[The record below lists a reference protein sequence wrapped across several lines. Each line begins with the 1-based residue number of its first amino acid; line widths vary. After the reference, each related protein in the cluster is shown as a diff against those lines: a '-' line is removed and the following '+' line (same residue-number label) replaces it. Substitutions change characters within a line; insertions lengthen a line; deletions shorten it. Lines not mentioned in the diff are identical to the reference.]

1 MPVGEGLAPPVKKE
15 TIQHPRKQRRKNMG
29 YLKDLVS
36 NYVLVSAF
44 FGWFFAQLIKIVI
57 AIFDKD
63 TRGLFNILFST
74 GGMPSSHSS
83 AVIALCVAC
92 GIQEGLGSPL
102 FAITFILAGVVIIDA
117 SGVRYETGKQS
128 QLLNQICKQLF
139 SKDGE
144 EFEAG
149 LKELVGH
156 TPFQVLM
163 GTILG
168 AVVAVA
174 SAFFMV
180 L

>member
-1 MPVGEGLAPPVKKE
+1 
-15 TIQHPRKQRRKNMG
+15 MG

-44 FGWFFAQLIKIVI
+44 FGWLFAQLIKIII

-74 GGMPSSHSS
+74 GGMPSSHSA
-83 AVIALCVAC
+83 AVTALCFAC
-92 GIQEGLGSPL
+92 GVQEGLGSPL
-102 FAITFILAGVVIIDA
+102 FAISFILAGVVVIDA
-117 SGVRYETGKQS
+117 SGVRYETGKQA
-128 QLLNQICKQLF
+128 QLLNKICKQLF

-156 TPFQVLM
+156 TPFQVFM
-163 GTILG
+163 GVLLG
-168 AVVAVA
+168 AVVAGITA
-174 SAFFMV
+174 LIMV

>member
-1 MPVGEGLAPPVKKE
+1 
-15 TIQHPRKQRRKNMG
+15 MG

-44 FGWFFAQLIKIVI
+44 FGWFFAQLIKIII

-63 TRGLFNILFST
+63 TRGLLNILFST
-74 GGMPSSHSS
+74 GGMPSSHSA
-83 AVIALCVAC
+83 AVTALSFAC
-92 GIQEGLGSPL
+92 GIQEGLGSAI
-102 FAITFILAGVVIIDA
+102 FAVSFILAGVVIIDA

-128 QLLNQICKQLF
+128 KLLNKISKQLF
-139 SKDGE
+139 SKDDE

-163 GTILG
+163 GVLLG
-168 AVVAVA
+168 AAVA
-174 SAFFMV
+174 IVNAFIMNI